1 MLADKRGQIRTFW
14 DNLGQIGTMRLDATC
29 HKEPQKATRGHE
41 KQPKATESHKN
52 KSDSRRQ
59 FATKNYNRRQ
69 LEDSCGQFGT
79 LCYKRLQ
86 MGATE
91 NSWGSKGAAGC
102 IRGQFRTKGDTRSV
116 IWAR

>member
-1 MLADKRGQIRTFW
+1 MLADKMGQIRTFW

-41 KQPKATESHKN
+41 KQQKATESHKN

-79 LCYKRLQ
+79 LCHKRVQ
-86 MGATE
+86 MGAFGG
-91 NSWGSKGAAGC
+91 NSEQKGT
-102 IRGQFRTKGDTRSV
+102 RGV
-116 IWAR
+116 